1 MPHISKFIFLV
12 FSSLSIFNGFN
23 HFILNR
29 CIQEVRIG
37 YVKIRR
43 NFSQKL
49 FKLEEIFHKNFSQ
62 KHDTLKMYH
71 VFVKNFKIQ
80 DSINH
85 IYVLVIHGDERR
97 INCAKISIKN
107 RIHEQTRATNVSSH
121 FDSVIIQGG
130 SDVQISPSFERSI
143 NRPKCSRRVVNSARR
158 CMLQRYT
165 GS

>member
-1 MPHISKFIFLV
+1 
-12 FSSLSIFNGFN
+12 
-23 HFILNR
+23 
-29 CIQEVRIG
+29 
-37 YVKIRR
+37 
-43 NFSQKL
+43 
-49 FKLEEIFHKNFSQ
+49 
-62 KHDTLKMYH
+62 MYH

-130 SDVQISPSFERSI
+130 SDV
-143 NRPKCSRRVVNSARR
+143 
-158 CMLQRYT
+158 
-165 GS
+165 